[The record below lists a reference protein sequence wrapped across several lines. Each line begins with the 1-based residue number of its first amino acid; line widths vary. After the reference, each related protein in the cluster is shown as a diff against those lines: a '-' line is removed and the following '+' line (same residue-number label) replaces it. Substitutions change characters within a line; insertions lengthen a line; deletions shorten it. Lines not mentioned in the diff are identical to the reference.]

1 MQVLYNV
8 IVIHNSLL
16 LLIQFHVVNSIAFGH
31 IFCVQPCFRIF
42 SCCCVRHKVQ
52 DCFFV
57 IYVIIAF
64 ILCFVSIS
72 FNSISVVS
80 FVGIVIPVRH
90 EVH

>member
-1 MQVLYNV
+1 MFSYF
-8 IVIHNSLL
+8 LL
-16 LLIQFHVVNSIAFGH
+16 LLCKTQSTLIV
-31 IFCVQPCFRIF
+31 
-42 SCCCVRHKVQ
+42 
-52 DCFFV
+52 FFV

-90 EVH
+90 EVPLVGFLQVSLLLP